1 MKHHILKRLLTGL
14 LFAICAVSVSAQTY
28 YLNVYEKDGKRTSF
42 PIENVDSVK
51 LSMEAAP
58 IVGLEYVD
66 LGLSVKW
73 ATMNL
78 GATSPYEAGDYY
90 AWGETQPK
98 TSYTNA
104 TYKYFQFDETAGYY
118 KYTKYGFHS
127 NSGIVDY
134 KYRLDMED
142 DAARV
147 NWGSEWRMPTAEEME
162 ELFYECEWQ
171 WITDTVNL
179 KFIGYKVIGP
189 NGNYIYLPI
198 GQYKNDENGSS
209 GNYSDKYWS
218 SYTSYLTNTLDPD
231 NIGNAKGIDI
241 FYEYYYGEEYSD
253 YMLMGEGRVFGEL
266 IRPVYSSETPDNT
279 SPALTHFDV
288 KEKNITLSV
297 GETYH
302 IPFEMDQSVYMK
314 PYVLVYGNGLRN
326 HGDGW
331 IAAMLPGS
339 YSVVVNLADFTVE
352 LNVTV
357 NEPEIVAEAVD
368 LGLSV
373 KWATN
378 NLGAETPSQ
387 YGYYYAWGETTPRFG
402 FNEWNY
408 KWYDPIGDILTKY
421 VNDAD
426 AGTPDN
432 KLILDAEDDAAHV
445 LWGGTWRMPTA
456 AEFDELLSNCRWEWT
471 QVNGVNGYKITSLI
485 DGYTDNS
492 IFLPAAGYDATTTQ
506 GEGGY
511 GYYLTSSLIEGNC
524 YFAYGMTY
532 RTDASTLRLK
542 GLYRMEG
549 FPIRPVQGY
558 DAAYLDTVMIDASEL
573 QLSRGETYQITAYGF
588 TATGKMITVDGLTW
602 ASSDTTVATVRDGV
616 VAAVAEGTAIITAS
630 YDNKEIKCTVT
641 VNDPSKPQ
649 YVDLGLSVKWA
660 TFNIGATSPEEFGNY
675 YAWGETEVKD
685 CYNDSTYKWYDVDT
699 ESHLKYNLYPEF
711 GTVDNKYRLDPD
723 DDVAYMTWGEG
734 WRLPTYEECI
744 ELVDNCSWTWVM
756 MNNVFG
762 YEIRSYINDNSI
774 FLPAAGYIAG
784 RELYDAGDFATYM
797 TSSLNLYSSNKN
809 FNVLCLE
816 DDGISNYFRY
826 SGYAV
831 RAVYS
836 STFADNV
843 LEIGGVTLDEQ
854 SVALETGQQ
863 IKLTATADCD
873 STLTIKWSSDN
884 PSVARVDTKG
894 TIVGVS
900 AGECIVTASLFG
912 YTASCTVT
920 VTESVQLIESVDLG
934 LSVMWASANVG
945 ASRVEDFGGYYAW
958 GETEQKAS
966 YDWTNY
972 KWNDSTDPNDLI
984 ISKYNYQD
992 GKTVLEP
999 DDDVAHVQWG
1009 GEWRMPTRAEYE
1021 EFLRKCTFRDSVE
1034 INGVLGRTA
1043 IAPNGNSIFLP
1054 YAGEYL
1060 GSSCSYKYGATY
1072 ATSSLYLYY
1081 DETECYIGDYQI
1093 WRAPKY
1099 VGYSVRPVRA
1109 YTSAELTSVSLD
1121 NDKVGLVP
1129 GESIQLSIN
1138 EKVTGTLDA
1147 EWISTDESVAT
1158 VQDGLITAINNGTC
1172 GVIIIVGEAKDTCV
1186 VNVVGPESVDLGLS
1200 VNWATFNIGT
1210 DTPEG
1215 FGKYFAWG
1223 ETETKSSYSW
1233 SNYKYG
1239 TQDSCTKYVQELDG
1253 KTVLDPEDDAAHVI
1267 WGGDWRMPTADEY
1280 LELVNN
1286 CTWEWTTLNGVMGYL
1301 VTSMVDGYEGNSIFL
1316 PGAGYSMDSGLGGL
1330 GSQGDYWSS
1339 SLEYDY
1345 YDPQEFYFFKNYHET
1360 GSWDKYVGLTI
1371 RPVCPNP
1378 NYVDKVILSD
1388 NVTVLVDETVGG
1400 EKVYKVAPRIVA
1412 DPDNANNQCIV
1423 VTAVDDPQ
1431 GDFDAQLFIT
1441 ISDSVQL
1448 LPGDKLELSFRYKA
1462 NGNRVAT
1469 TEIHSVPG
1477 QWVNYGPDDLF
1488 FTRNW
1493 QHYSIST
1500 TIEDPDQRTFV
1511 VNLYYSENCNTYYF
1525 DNVEATITTY
1535 QVDDEDPYLELK
1547 YHRLEM
1553 IVGESFYLSHN
1564 TNDYDAVYWESLNEK
1579 VATVDK
1585 QGLITAV
1592 ATGTCFIVATV
1603 GDLSDS
1609 CLVIVGN
1616 NEYNDTVQ
1624 AKYDFIVADDSLSAY
1639 FYYSKGSFSYEMSA
1653 AFEVNDTTG
1662 IIECVEFGVVMIFE
1676 TAKEARETYESMT
1689 SKLTSEQIE
1698 SYEIVLDENII
1709 TYTAPETIGKPC
1721 EAVITMMRQSYD
1733 DIIGEG
1739 QSHQVEP
1746 IGGYE
1751 PTGFENGYAYVDL
1764 GLSVNWATY
1773 NVGADSLTGYGDY
1786 FAWGETEPYY
1796 VDGYAQSK
1804 VAVWKDSIDNGYWCD
1819 KYKYDVYSIVDDKV
1833 TYTMTKYC
1841 CDSDHGYQ
1849 GFTDNKVTLE
1859 PEDDV
1864 AHVQWGGNWRMPS
1877 IYEFSELYYNCT
1889 WENVIIGGVAGYKIT
1904 SNVEGYEG
1912 RCIFMPMSGFRD
1924 MLALEQIGDYG
1935 SYWSST
1941 LFESSAV
1948 FALGLSFSS
1957 EGLDEEYDLSG
1968 SLRYCGNSVRP
1979 VCPKE

>member
-14 LFAICAVSVSAQTY
+14 LFAICAISVSAQTY

-66 LGLSVKW
+66 LGLPSGTKW

-78 GATSPYEAGDYY
+78 GATNPFEPGDFY
-90 AWGETQPK
+90 AWGETKPK
-98 TSYTNA
+98 ETYTR
-104 TYKYFQFDETAGYY
+104 DSY
-118 KYTKYGFHS
+118 KYTNPDILNGFTKYNFHSKYGS
-127 NSGIVDY
+127 VDY

-147 NWGSEWRMPTAEEME
+147 NWGSDWRMPTIE
-162 ELFYECEWQ
+162 ELEELVTECEWQ
-171 WITDTVNL
+171 WIQDTAKMN
-179 KFIGYKVIGP
+179 FIGYMVIGP
-189 NGNYIYLPI
+189 NGNSIYLPTAQYRNDEDETADYYVVTSYFSSSLNLENPGNATGLDI
-198 GQYKNDENGSS
+198 EYYFTGSGYKN
-209 GNYSDKYWS
+209 Y
-218 SYTSYLTNTLDPD
+218 
-231 NIGNAKGIDI
+231 DI
-241 FYEYYYGEEYSD
+241 S
-253 YMLMGEGRVFGEL
+253 GEGRYFGEL
-266 IRPVYSSETPDNT
+266 IRPVYSNETPENV
-279 SPALTHFDV
+279 SPIRYFDL
-288 KEKNITLSV
+288 KEKSVTLSL
-297 GETYH
+297 GDYY
-302 IPFEMDQSVYMK
+302 ILQYIMDSTVCVLPDLTFSNSGLGYYSNSGIKALCPGVYT
-314 PYVLVYGNGLRN
+314 V
-326 HGDGW
+326 
-331 IAAMLPGS
+331 IA
-339 YSVVVNLADFTVE
+339 NLGDFTSE
-352 LNVTV
+352 LTVTV
-357 NEPEIVAEAVD
+357 LKPNDVIEAVD

-373 KWATN
+373 KWATC
-378 NLGAETPSQ
+378 NLGAESPFKN
-387 YGYYYAWGETTPRFG
+387 GYLYAWGETEPKGSFDSY
-402 FNEWNY
+402 NY
-408 KWYDPIGDILTKY
+408 KWYDNETNGYTKY
-421 VNDAD
+421 VTGY
-426 AGTPDN
+426 GTTDG
-432 KLILDAEDDAAHV
+432 LLSLEIEDDAARE
-445 LWGGTWRMPTA
+445 LWGGTWRMPTPD
-456 AEFDELLSNCRWEWT
+456 EFEELFDNCTTESIYE
-471 QVNGVNGYKITSLI
+471 NGVFYGVEFTSTVKGFEGNSIILPMGGYNGYNQ
-485 DGYTDNS
+485 GYR
-492 IFLPAAGYDATTTQ
+492 
-506 GEGGY
+506 
-511 GYYLTSSLIEGNC
+511 GYYWTSSRGDEDYYAVYAAIWSQGQRMDINGRWC
-524 YFAYGMTY
+524 
-532 RTDASTLRLK
+532 
-542 GLYRMEG
+542 GLS
-549 FPIRPVQGY
+549 IRPVQGY

-573 QLSRGETYQITAYGF
+573 QLSIGETYQITAYGF
-588 TATGKMITVDGLTW
+588 TATGKVITVDGLTW

-616 VAAVAEGTAIITAS
+616 VAAVAKGTAIITAS

-641 VNDPSKPQ
+641 VTDPSKPQ

-685 CYNDSTYKWYDVDT
+685 CYKDSTYKWYDVDT

-723 DDVAYMTWGEG
+723 DDVAYKTWGEG

-762 YEIRSYINDNSI
+762 YEIRSYINGNWI

-784 RELYDAGDFATYM
+784 RELYDAGDLATYM
-797 TSSLNLYSSNKN
+797 TSSLYLNSSNKN

-816 DDGISNYFRY
+816 DDGISSYFRY

-873 STLTIKWSSDN
+873 STLTIRWSSDN
-884 PSVARVDTKG
+884 PSVARVDNNG
-894 TIVGVS
+894 TVVGVS

-1043 IAPNGNSIFLP
+1043 IGPNGNSIFLP
-1054 YAGEYL
+1054 YAGEYW

-1316 PGAGYSMDSGLGGL
+1316 PGAGYSMDSGFGGL

-1493 QHYSIST
+1493 QYYSIST

-1511 VNLYYSENCNTYYF
+1511 VNLYYSEKCNTYYF

-1535 QVDDEDPYLELK
+1535 QVDGFNLSSSFMVLDQGSYGYLSAYDNDKNNLTSYTQWTSTNDSVAVVNDWGEVFATGEGTCFILASFKDYQDTCEVTVMGSNEDPYLELK

-1609 CLVIVGN
+1609 CLVVVGN

-1639 FYYSKGSFSYEMSA
+1639 FYYRKGSFGYEMSA
-1653 AFEVNDTTG
+1653 AFEANDTTG
-1662 IIECVEFGVVMIFE
+1662 VLVCVDFGVTMIFE

-1689 SKLTSEQIE
+1689 SNLTSEQIE
-1698 SYEIVLDENII
+1698 SYKIVLDENII
-1709 TYTAPETIGKPC
+1709 TYTSPETIGKPC
-1721 EAVITMMRQSYD
+1721 EAVITMMRQSYNSMID
-1733 DIIGEG
+1733 DQPDQSEYHEAQEG
-1739 QSHQVEP
+1739 
-1746 IGGYE
+1746 
-1751 PTGFENGYAYVDL
+1751 
-1764 GLSVNWATY
+1764 
-1773 NVGADSLTGYGDY
+1773 
-1786 FAWGETEPYY
+1786 
-1796 VDGYAQSK
+1796 
-1804 VAVWKDSIDNGYWCD
+1804 
-1819 KYKYDVYSIVDDKV
+1819 
-1833 TYTMTKYC
+1833 
-1841 CDSDHGYQ
+1841 
-1849 GFTDNKVTLE
+1849 
-1859 PEDDV
+1859 
-1864 AHVQWGGNWRMPS
+1864 
-1877 IYEFSELYYNCT
+1877 
-1889 WENVIIGGVAGYKIT
+1889 
-1904 SNVEGYEG
+1904 
-1912 RCIFMPMSGFRD
+1912 
-1924 MLALEQIGDYG
+1924 
-1935 SYWSST
+1935 
-1941 LFESSAV
+1941 
-1948 FALGLSFSS
+1948 
-1957 EGLDEEYDLSG
+1957 
-1968 SLRYCGNSVRP
+1968 
-1979 VCPKE
+1979 

>member
-1 MKHHILKRLLTGL
+1 MKHNILKRLFTGL
-14 LFAICAVSVSAQTY
+14 LFAICAVSMSAQTY
-28 YLNVYEKDGKRTSF
+28 YLNVYEKNGKWTSF
-42 PIENVDSVK
+42 PIVNVDSVK
-51 LSMEAAP
+51 LSVEKAP

-73 ATMNL
+73 ASMNL
-78 GATSPYEAGDYY
+78 GANSPYETGNFY

-98 TSYTNA
+98 ASYTNE
-104 TYKYFQFDETAGYY
+104 TYKYYQYDETDRYY
-118 KYTKYGFHS
+118 KLTKYGFHS
-127 NSGIVDY
+127 KAGIVDY

-162 ELFYECEWQ
+162 ELVNECQWEW
-171 WITDTVNL
+171 VNDL
-179 KFIGYKVIGP
+179 RLQFVGYKVIGP
-189 NGNYIYLPI
+189 NGNCIYLPI
-198 GQYKNDENGSS
+198 GQYKNDDNGSGS
-209 GNYSDKYWS
+209 NDNDKYWS
-218 SYTSYLTNTLDPD
+218 VNTSYLTNTLDPD
-231 NIGNAKGIDI
+231 YVGNARGLDI
-241 FYEYYYGEEYSD
+241 YYEYYYGDEYAEYDLSP
-253 YMLMGEGRVFGEL
+253 EGRVFGEL
-266 IRPVYSSETPDNT
+266 IRPVYSSETPDNIA
-279 SPALTHFDV
+279 PAVTNFDV
-288 KEKNITLSV
+288 KEKNITMKV
-297 GETYH
+297 GETYN
-302 IPFEMDQSVYMK
+302 IQFVMDSLTYMK
-314 PYVLVYGNGLRN
+314 PEVLIYGNGLRN
-326 HGDGW
+326 YGEGKIMAVATGSFRVVASYGDYT
-331 IAAMLPGS
+331 I
-339 YSVVVNLADFTVE
+339 E
-352 LNVTV
+352 LTVTV

-378 NLGAETPSQ
+378 NLGAQTPSQ
-387 YGYYYAWGETTPRFG
+387 YGYYYAWGETDPKASFG
-402 FNEWNY
+402 ISNY
-408 KWYDPIGDILTKY
+408 KWYNDSTGEYTKY
-421 VNDAD
+421 VINSNNVTYYDEK
-426 AGTPDN
+426 TV
-432 KLILDAEDDAAHV
+432 LDLEDDAARK
-445 LWGGTWRMPTA
+445 LWGDTWRIPSTE
-456 AEFDELLSNCRWEWT
+456 EFDELLENCSWELT
-471 QVNGVNGYKITSLI
+471 SVNGIYGYKVTSLI
-485 DGYTDNS
+485 EGYTDNY
-492 IFLPAAGYDATTTQ
+492 IFLPFAGYNSSASQ
-506 GEGGY
+506 GSD
-511 GYYLTSSLIEGNC
+511 GYYRTADLSQKRDEYSCVLYIGANENYYTS
-524 YFAYGMTY
+524 YWTRYYGL
-532 RTDASTLRLK
+532 S
-542 GLYRMEG
+542 
-549 FPIRPVQGY
+549 IRPVQGY
-558 DAAYLDTVMIDASEL
+558 DLANLDTVMIDESEL
-573 QLSRGETYQITAYGF
+573 ELAVGQIYQLSTYGY

-723 DDVAYMTWGEG
+723 DDVAYKTWGEG

-762 YEIRSYINDNSI
+762 YEIRSYINNNSI

-797 TSSLNLYSSNKN
+797 TSSLYLNSSNKN

-836 STFADNV
+836 STFVDNV

-1043 IAPNGNSIFLP
+1043 IGPNGNSIFLP

-1316 PGAGYSMDSGLGGL
+1316 PGAGYSMDSGFGGL

-1345 YDPQEFYFFKNYHET
+1345 YDPQEFYFLKNYHET

-1500 TIEDPDQRTFV
+1500 SIEDPDQRTFV

-1535 QVDDEDPYLELK
+1535 QVDGFNLSSSFMVLDQGSYGYLSAYDNDKNNLTSYTQWTSTNDSVAVVNDWGEVFATGEGTCFILASFKDYQDTCEVTVMGSNEDPYLELK

-1553 IVGESFYLSHN
+1553 GVGESFYLSHV
-1564 TNDYDAVYWESLNEK
+1564 TNDYDGVYWESLNEK

-1592 ATGTCFIVATV
+1592 ATGSCFIVATV
-1603 GDLSDS
+1603 GNLSDS
-1609 CLVIVGN
+1609 CLVIVR
-1616 NEYNDTVQ
+1616 NEEQEYVDTLVSH
-1624 AKYDFIVADDSLSAY
+1624 DFVVKDDSVF
-1639 FYYSKGSFSYEMSA
+1639 FYCYNSNVGYEMLATFAETDSTDYM
-1653 AFEVNDTTG
+1653 VCTG
-1662 IIECVEFGVVMIFE
+1662 LYASVAYKTAEEAQQAYADMTSGMSEEQIQSYNFRLIDDEGIYEITYNYPTVIGM
-1676 TAKEARETYESMT
+1676 AKE
-1689 SKLTSEQIE
+1689 
-1698 SYEIVLDENII
+1698 N
-1709 TYTAPETIGKPC
+1709 
-1721 EAVITMMRQSYD
+1721 VITMMRQWYEDMID
-1733 DIIGEG
+1733 DTPDQSEYHEAQEG
-1739 QSHQVEP
+1739 
-1746 IGGYE
+1746 
-1751 PTGFENGYAYVDL
+1751 
-1764 GLSVNWATY
+1764 
-1773 NVGADSLTGYGDY
+1773 
-1786 FAWGETEPYY
+1786 
-1796 VDGYAQSK
+1796 
-1804 VAVWKDSIDNGYWCD
+1804 
-1819 KYKYDVYSIVDDKV
+1819 
-1833 TYTMTKYC
+1833 
-1841 CDSDHGYQ
+1841 
-1849 GFTDNKVTLE
+1849 
-1859 PEDDV
+1859 
-1864 AHVQWGGNWRMPS
+1864 
-1877 IYEFSELYYNCT
+1877 
-1889 WENVIIGGVAGYKIT
+1889 
-1904 SNVEGYEG
+1904 
-1912 RCIFMPMSGFRD
+1912 
-1924 MLALEQIGDYG
+1924 
-1935 SYWSST
+1935 
-1941 LFESSAV
+1941 
-1948 FALGLSFSS
+1948 
-1957 EGLDEEYDLSG
+1957 
-1968 SLRYCGNSVRP
+1968 
-1979 VCPKE
+1979 